1 MSFFSSFMI
10 KYIHILVTFQLCHAV
25 KNQSKSPMKLGY
37 MLRLLLCCGL
47 WSLKK
52 NTHTHTHIYI
62 HIHIHIRI
70 YTHIHTYIYTHIH
83 RAVVVK
89 LEVDKL

>member
-52 NTHTHTHIYI
+52 NTHTHTHTYIYIYIYIYVYTHTYIHIYI
-62 HIHIHIRI
+62 HT
-70 YTHIHTYIYTHIH
+70 YTG
-83 RAVVVK
+83 
-89 LEVDKL
+89 L